1 MRSAIALLAPLIA
14 ACAGLR
20 DGPGNALTEPGPP
33 TTGPSVVADS
43 CAVAPPD
50 FGGRATAADRALF
63 AYDVDAP
70 LNLQKTVESTKNG
83 VEISAVSFASPD
95 GGSVTG
101 LLFDPVTRSSSRPGI
116 VLMHGMPGNARSMA
130 GQGQGLAEH
139 GAVVI
144 AIDAPFARRGGPPIR
159 FATTDRTEQIQLIK
173 DLQRAVDV
181 LRARP
186 NVDGTR
192 IAYLG
197 ISYGGAMGALFVG
210 IERRI
215 RAAVLVVGDGGLVSH
230 STGPEDLGMMGSLS
244 CAARVG
250 WLRAMTPIE
259 PIRFVPHASPIPLL
273 LQNGRLDN
281 LVPPAD
287 AEALHDA
294 APEPKTVRW
303 YGAGHGL
310 NLQALRD
317 RHEWL
322 NEQIGLDLLR

>member
-43 CAVAPPD
+43 CAVARPD

-70 LNLQKTVESTKNG
+70 LNLQKTVESDEERRG
-83 VEISAVSFASPD
+83 DQRRLVRQSGRRLGHRPAV
-95 GGSVTG
+95 
-101 LLFDPVTRSSSRPGI
+101 RSRHP
-116 VLMHGMPGNARSMA
+116 LEFTPRDRAHARHAGNARSMA

-230 STGPEDLGMMGSLS
+230 STGPEDLGMRAVLS

-250 WLRAMTPIE
+250 WLRASGAHRAGPIHRARR
-259 PIRFVPHASPIPLL
+259 PPALL
-273 LQNGRLDN
+273 TAERRLDN
-281 LVPPAD
+281 WYRGRCAGVAR
-287 AEALHDA
+287 
-294 APEPKTVRW
+294 APRSQGPSSGTT
-303 YGAGHGL
+303 
-310 NLQALRD
+310 RD
-317 RHEWL
+317 RAQPPCPGDRHAFL
-322 NEQIGLDLLR
+322 NAQIASTS